1 MPINAK
7 NASWQRWGL
16 ICILA
21 ASLLLEGRCVAQNK
35 LICRPAVDGT
45 MAVGDGVHPLPGG
58 TPLTTYV
65 LTQVQGSACGLSL
78 GGSSSRGAADF
89 DQRLFGS
96 LTYTI
101 GYADFSGG
109 FIYSETKVRAY
120 FGDSPD
126 RLNPT
131 IIRRDRF
138 FFSTGIHP
146 TMHSEISAQW
156 ARDVHGRDWT
166 VGIRGIDR
174 FWASQRLEI
183 YGYLNFDRFQE
194 DKWSRSFGGD
204 LISVGMRARR
214 KMIGPISIYGELS
227 ISSAS
232 GAESSGSKQNAG
244 ALLGFSY
251 RHGYHDSAEI
261 SRIGIRDH

>member
-1 MPINAK
+1 M
-7 NASWQRWGL
+7 Q
-16 ICILA
+16 ICILGVA
-21 ASLLLEGRCVAQNK
+21 ALLLLDNRCIAQRAR
-35 LICRPAVDGT
+35 LICHPAVDG
-45 MAVGDGVHPLPGG
+45 AIGVGNGSHPLPGG
-58 TPLTTYV
+58 SPLSTYA
-65 LTQVQGSACGLSL
+65 LTEVQISACGLNI
-78 GGSSSRGAADF
+78 GGSSSRGADDF

-96 LTYTI
+96 FTYTV
-101 GYADFSGG
+101 GYADFSSG
-109 FIYSETKVRAY
+109 FVHSETKIKPY
-120 FGDSPD
+120 FGDGPD

-138 FFSTGIHP
+138 FLSTGIHP

-156 ARDVHGRDWT
+156 ARDVQGRDWT

-204 LISVGMRARR
+204 LISVGVRARR

-232 GAESSGSKQNAG
+232 GAESSGAKQNAS

-261 SRIGIRDH
+261 SRMGIRDH